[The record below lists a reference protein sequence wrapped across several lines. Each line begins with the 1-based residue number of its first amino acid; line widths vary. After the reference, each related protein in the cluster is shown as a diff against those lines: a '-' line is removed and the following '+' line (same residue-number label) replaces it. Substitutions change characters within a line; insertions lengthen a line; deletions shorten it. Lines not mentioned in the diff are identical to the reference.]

1 MATNKTKK
9 KEPTRYI
16 LNGNEYSAKDV
27 TFELICQDVAFRK
40 NDEARTFVLNNKDE
54 NFLTFRKEY
63 LRDHA
68 EKVKTKKELA
78 LKLLEWGK

>member
-9 KEPTRYI
+9 KELTRYI

-40 NDEARTFVLNNKDE
+40 NEEARDFVMKNKDE
-54 NFLTFRKEY
+54 NFLTFRKQY
-63 LRDHA
+63 LQLHA
-68 EKVKTKKELA
+68 EKVKTTKELA
-78 LKLLEWGK
+78 LKMLEWDK

>member
-40 NDEARTFVLNNKDE
+40 NEEAKAFVLENKDE
-54 NFLTFRKEY
+54 NFLTFRKDF
-63 LRDHA
+63 LRLHA

-78 LKLLEWGK
+78 LKMLEWDK